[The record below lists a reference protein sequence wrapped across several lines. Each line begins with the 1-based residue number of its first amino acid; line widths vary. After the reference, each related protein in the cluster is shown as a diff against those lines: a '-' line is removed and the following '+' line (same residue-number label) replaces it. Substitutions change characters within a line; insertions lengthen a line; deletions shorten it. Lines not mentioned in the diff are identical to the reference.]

1 MEAEPGELDRS
12 ARRSMA
18 VLAAAVFV
26 VGCFVGWPT
35 LGGGFLSGDDV
46 HLVLN
51 HVLVNHPS
59 VAHALELVRIVHR
72 DLYQPVPMLSFS
84 LDFVTIKLL
93 GLTPA
98 ASGPDAGAWVFHL
111 TNVLIHAAGG
121 VLVFWLFAR
130 LSGARAV
137 ATVAA
142 MLFVLHPYAA
152 EVVGWL
158 NGRMMLLATL
168 FSLASLIAVDSFLIR
183 GRWWWALLAL
193 LFVVLAMSSKVRVG
207 LPVLMLILPLARR
220 QWPSRRW
227 WLLWVAAGLITV
239 GFTALNIVSTSTS
252 EMFQGAAEKMQ
263 GSRVARTVL
272 VLAWYFQH
280 YVVPVN
286 MSPWHPPDLL
296 VLWSDPA
303 IPAGVV
309 TVVVVGLLAAWSWRY
324 TRVGVLGLLWF
335 LATVASTLP
344 LIPSRDVMAAD
355 RYVYLPN
362 VGLYWLTA
370 ALVVQLVRWAQG
382 RFNRPA
388 IGHLAAGLGLVAGAA
403 LVPCAWHVQ
412 SYYLSNLAKARRI
425 AEVYPEEPGVWEDVG
440 WAHYREG
447 RYEPAIAAAR
457 IEIQK
462 HPDQQA
468 CEALQLMGMAQY
480 RMGRVEDGL
489 ATLYQAVEAD
499 PEYGKCYSRLG
510 HIYYELGRYDE
521 AEENYVRAVGIMPE
535 YLPAIQALG
544 HLYRRMGRPD
554 QAVPWF
560 ERGLE
565 LNDFD
570 PVSTMALAEIEM
582 ASGQAASAIGRFER
596 LLDWQPEN
604 AVARTNLGVCY
615 VKTGRTADAIEAYQ
629 EVLEGEPGAVT
640 AALNLANLLI
650 DLGDVTGTVALV
662 EQACRHAP
670 TERPVLIAGHDLLVR
685 LGRLREAATIWA
697 TALGREPEAADL
709 AAWYAWTSALA
720 GQWKPA
726 RDGARSALQGDPEQ
740 SLALAALVLAE
751 LGADRTNEADG
762 YLSRFLV
769 ASPTPP
775 DARSRL
781 ESALARIGRNAPDKP
796 WPYYAVARVLIAD
809 GETAAAQQAIEEFVR
824 LCPDPSWRQRAA
836 ELLPAPE

>member
-1 MEAEPGELDRS
+1 MEAEPGQPDRS
-12 ARRSMA
+12 ARRSRA
-18 VLAAAVFV
+18 ALAAAIFV
-26 VGCFVGWPT
+26 IGCFVGWPT
-35 LGGGFLSGDDV
+35 LEGDFLSGDDV

-59 VAHALELVRIVHR
+59 LAHAFELVRIVHR

-84 LDFVTIKLL
+84 LDFVTIRLL

-130 LSGARAV
+130 LSGDRAV

-142 MLFVLHPYAA
+142 MLFLLHPYAA

-193 LFVVLAMSSKVRVG
+193 FFVVLAMTSKVRVG

-220 QWPSRRW
+220 RWPSRRW
-227 WLLWVAAGLITV
+227 WVLWVAAGLITV

-252 EMFQGAAEKMQ
+252 EMFQGAAEKLQ
-263 GSRVARTVL
+263 GSRIARTVL
-272 VLAWYFQH
+272 VLTWYFQH
-280 YVVPVN
+280 YVVPVK
-286 MSPWHPPDLL
+286 MSPWHPPELL
-296 VLWSDPA
+296 VLWSHPG
-303 IPAGVV
+303 IPAGLITLVLVGVV
-309 TVVVVGLLAAWSWRY
+309 AAWSWRY

-335 LATVASTLP
+335 LATVATTLP

-370 ALVVQLVRWAQG
+370 ALLVQVVRWAQG

-388 IGHLAAGLGLVAGAA
+388 IGHLAAGLGVVAGAA
-403 LVPCAWHVQ
+403 MVPYTWHVQ
-412 SYYLSNLAKARRI
+412 SYYLSSLAKARRI

-462 HPDQQA
+462 HPGKQA
-468 CEALQLMGMAQY
+468 CEPLQLVGMAQY
-480 RMGRVEDGL
+480 RAGRVEEGI

-510 HIYYELGRYDE
+510 HIYYELERYLE
-521 AEENYVRAVGIMPE
+521 AEANYVRAVEIMPE

-544 HLYRRMGRPD
+544 HLYRRMGRLD
-554 QAVPWF
+554 QAVRWF

-582 ASGQAASAIGRFER
+582 ERGQTASAIERFKR

-604 AVARTNLGVCY
+604 NVARTNLGVCY
-615 VKTGRTADAIEAYQ
+615 VRTGRTADAVKAYQ
-629 EVLEGEPGAVT
+629 EVLEREPGAVT
-640 AALNLANLLI
+640 AAINLANLLI
-650 DLGDVTGTVALV
+650 DLGDVTGTIALV
-662 EQACRHAP
+662 EQACGHAP
-670 TERPVLIAGHDLLVR
+670 TERPVLVAGHDLLVR
-685 LGRLREAATIWA
+685 LDRLREAATIWA
-697 TALGREPEAADL
+697 TALGREPQAADL

-720 GQWKPA
+720 GQWQPA
-726 RDGARSALQGDPEQ
+726 RDGARSALQGDPGQ

-751 LGADRTNEADG
+751 LAADHPDEADG
-762 YLSRFLV
+762 YLDRFV
-769 ASPTPP
+769 ATAPTPP
-775 DARSRL
+775 DARPRL
-781 ESALARIGRNAPDKP
+781 ENALAQIGHDAPDDP
-796 WPYYAVARVLIAD
+796 WPYYAVARLLIAD
-809 GETAAAQQAIEEFVR
+809 GETAAARRAVEEFVR
-824 LCPDPSWRQRAA
+824 LCPDPSWCQRAS
-836 ELLPAPE
+836 ELLPSD